1 MKLKAQ
7 GKGDKCVQMGKIGDR
22 GDEGDEVDN
31 RKEQDTLE
39 RIPEDFSSA
48 GHQGGLPER

>member
-1 MKLKAQ
+1 M
-7 GKGDKCVQMGKIGDR
+7 CVDEIGDR

-48 GHQGGLPER
+48 GHQGGLPEKVNVRGQLSDD

>member
-1 MKLKAQ
+1 M
-7 GKGDKCVQMGKIGDR
+7 CVDEIGDR
-22 GDEGDEVDN
+22 GDEVDK

-48 GHQGGLPER
+48 GHQGGLPEKVNVRGN